1 MSSPLFNAIGVSCQL
16 LGEPAKVNVTLHC
29 TSCTGS
35 LISYN
40 VITDGPIIIPNLY
53 TGSYTVDVIV
63 IDSNYINIAT
73 TEMIVLPNNVTSN
86 ASTDEPTAIAIST
99 DEPTATATCTG
110 NWTDIVYSYTN
121 LCMYVCDMCNLV
133 LKWMYAS
140 FLHTCIDSNLAIKIM
155 NMCGY
160 KIVSAIIY

>member
-1 MSSPLFNAIGVSCQL
+1 MYIIDNILDALICNVSSPLHKAIGVSCQL

-35 LISYN
+35 LISHN

-63 IDSNYINIAT
+63 IDSNYINITT

-86 ASTDEPTAIAIST
+86 TSTDEPTAIAIST
-99 DEPTATATCTG
+99 DEPTSTATCTG
-110 NWTDIVYSYTN
+110 NWTVAVAIQLYA
-121 LCMYVCDMCNLV
+121 CMYV
-133 LKWMYAS
+133 
-140 FLHTCIDSNLAIKIM
+140 TCAI
-155 NMCGY
+155 
-160 KIVSAIIY
+160 